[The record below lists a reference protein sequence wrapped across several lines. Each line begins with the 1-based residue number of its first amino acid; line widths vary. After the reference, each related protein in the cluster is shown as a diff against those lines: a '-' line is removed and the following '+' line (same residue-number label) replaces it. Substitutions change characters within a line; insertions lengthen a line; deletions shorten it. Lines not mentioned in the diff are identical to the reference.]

1 MALKIIDKKIVGE
14 IDYLKEKLDGKLP
27 IDRLELLYLVNS
39 WGRHYKFGV
48 NDMQINDIHSMNG
61 IGLHE
66 IEKCEATQS
75 EQALLVRKE
84 CYDLSKLDTSK
95 ITNMDNLFK
104 YSLFNGDISKWDVS
118 NVTSMKEMF
127 YYSPNFNQDL
137 NSWDVSNVTSMICMF
152 QCALEFNQP
161 IYNWDVSNVT
171 SMSSMFFRARE
182 FNQDL
187 NNWNT
192 SKVISMEAMFYGTK
206 NFNQLLKFDTSNVT
220 NMYRMFYG
228 AESFNQFLDNW
239 DVSKVTN
246 MDFIFEKAESFLDKY
261 NSGKP
266 LPNHTDK
273 IKSWFN
279 LNREKIKAINIKDKY
294 GDEIDGFFNKFT
306 DKIELHNNIHS
317 LNGV

>member
-1 MALKIIDKKIVGE
+1 MYRYKGLIMALKIENKKIVGT
-14 IDYLKEKLDGKLP
+14 IDNLEEKLDGKLP
-27 IDRLELLYLVNS
+27 VDRLELLYLINS

-48 NDMQINDIHSMNG
+48 NDMQI
-61 IGLHE
+61 E
-66 IEKCEATQS
+66 IEKCEA
-75 EQALLVRKE
+75 KE

-104 YSLFNGDISKWDVS
+104 YSLFNGDISSWDVS
-118 NVTSMKEMF
+118 NVTDMKEMF

-137 NSWDVSNVTSMICMF
+137 NNWDVSNVTSMICMF

-192 SKVISMEAMFYGTK
+192 SNVISMEAMFYGTK

-228 AESFNQFLDNW
+228 AESFNQLLDNW

-246 MDFIFEKAESFLDKY
+246 MDFIFEKAEAFLDKY

-279 LNREKIKAINIKDKY
+279 LNREKINAINIKDKY

-306 DKIELHNNIHS
+306 DRIELHNNIHS
-317 LNGV
+317 LPISIP